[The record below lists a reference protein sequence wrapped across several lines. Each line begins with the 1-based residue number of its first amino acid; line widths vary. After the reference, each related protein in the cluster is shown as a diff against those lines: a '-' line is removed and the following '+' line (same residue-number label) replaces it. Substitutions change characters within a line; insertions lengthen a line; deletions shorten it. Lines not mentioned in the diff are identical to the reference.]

1 MAAIG
6 GNADDHGAAKA
17 SAGLIATAQRLE
29 AGTAHFGGALGGAA
43 LGFAL
48 CSHCGRFAAACSTPN
63 RRPLRRKM
71 L

>member
-6 GNADDHGAAKA
+6 GNADDPGAAKA
-17 SAGLIATAQRLE
+17 SAGLMETAQRLE

-48 CSHCGRFAAACSTPN
+48 LALWPVC
-63 RRPLRRKM
+63 RRVVSNDRKKDHAD
-71 L
+71 